1 MAHAVARTRVADF
14 DRFIETFST
23 RGKAKRTE
31 LGSRG
36 SRVFRSTEDPN
47 EVIIVFDWD
56 PEDVQRFLADSEAQE
71 IMRDAGLQG
80 PPEFTFVEHHDEF
93 DA

>member
-14 DRFIETFST
+14 DQFIETFTT
-23 RGKAKRTE
+23 RGQAKRTE

-36 SRVFRSTEDPN
+36 SRVFRSAEDPN

-56 PEDVQRFLADSEAQE
+56 QEDVQRFLADPEAQE
-71 IMRDAGLQG
+71 IMREAGLQG
-80 PPEFTFVEHHDEF
+80 PPEFTFVEHHVELE
-93 DA
+93 A